1 MRGTEGDLPMQLTI
15 NARETRGVVILELVG
30 RVVAGEEVDSV
41 RRMIHDLID
50 HNHKRVSLNLDQ
62 VIRIDST
69 GIGMLVEGVIY
80 SVKQGGRLNLYKVPR
95 LVHNILFTHRLLQAF
110 EIYSSEEEA
119 VAAFE
124 KSSAQSATQA

>member
-1 MRGTEGDLPMQLTI
+1 MQLTI
-15 NARETRGVVILELVG
+15 HAREIQGVMILELSG

-41 RRMIHDLID
+41 RRMIHDFID
-50 HNHKRVSLNLDQ
+50 QNHKRVSLNLEQ
-62 VIRIDST
+62 VIRIDSS

-80 SVKQGGRLNLYKVPR
+80 SVKQGGRLNLHKVPR
-95 LVHNILFTHRLLQAF
+95 LVHNILSTHRLLQAF

-124 KSSAQSATQA
+124 KSAAQPLTSA

>member
-1 MRGTEGDLPMQLTI
+1 MQLTI
-15 NARETRGVVILELVG
+15 NAREIQGVVILELG
-30 RVVAGEEVDSV
+30 CRVVAGEEVDSV

-62 VIRIDST
+62 VTRIDST

-95 LVHNILFTHRLLQAF
+95 LVHNILVTHRLLQAF

-119 VAAFE
+119 IAAFE
-124 KSSAQSATQA
+124 KSAAQPDTQA